1 MKTYDVIVVGSG
13 ASGGWAA
20 KQLCEGGLEV
30 LMLEAGRALDPA
42 KDFTEH
48 KWPYDMPFRGFGKPG
63 EIDKRQHSVSRFA
76 NEFTTQFYVN
86 DADLP
91 YTTAAGKPFNWIRA
105 RNVGGRTI
113 AWGRQCYRYSDYDF
127 QAAAHDG
134 YGANWPVS
142 YAEIA
147 PFYDIVESFIGV
159 SGRAENYDALPDG
172 QFLPPMNFSCGEVH
186 LKKVVDGY
194 GDRLM
199 TIGRAAILTQRHEG
213 RAACHWCGHCGR
225 GCMTGSYFST
235 PASTLPAAVKTGK
248 FTLQTEAIVHRVILG
263 KDGKAR
269 GVEYI
274 DGPSAKTQEVYA
286 KVVML
291 NASTL
296 ESTRL
301 LMLSKIGTQNDA
313 LGHYLMDHTID
324 CRVLGFL
331 PGPKGPI
338 QEFDDNRAN
347 GLYIPRFRNLKT
359 KHPDYIRGWGYQG
372 EAIRGV
378 FPTHAMHRAGFGADF
393 KRQVREDWPYTTR
406 LWAFGEMLARHE
418 NKVSLDGSVKDRWG
432 IPELHI
438 DCAHSDNELKM
449 MRDAVDTAQ
458 EMMHKAGAEIYEVNY
473 TPKPPGTCVHE
484 LGTARMGSDPRT
496 SVLNSWNQVWEV
508 PNLFVTDG
516 AAFPSIACVNPSL
529 TMMALTVR
537 TCGHI
542 LERARRNE
550 I

>member
-1 MKTYDVIVVGSG
+1 
-13 ASGGWAA
+13 
-20 KQLCEGGLEV
+20 
-30 LMLEAGRALDPA
+30 
-42 KDFTEH
+42 
-48 KWPYDMPFRGFGKPG
+48 
-63 EIDKRQHSVSRFA
+63 
-76 NEFTTQFYVN
+76 
-86 DADLP
+86 
-91 YTTAAGKPFNWIRA
+91 
-105 RNVGGRTI
+105 
-113 AWGRQCYRYSDYDF
+113 
-127 QAAAHDG
+127 
-134 YGANWPVS
+134 
-142 YAEIA
+142 
-147 PFYDIVESFIGV
+147 
-159 SGRAENYDALPDG
+159 
-172 QFLPPMNFSCGEVH
+172 
-186 LKKVVDGY
+186 
-194 GDRLM
+194 M

-213 RAACHWCGHCGR
+213 RAPCHWCGHCGR

-274 DGPSAKTQEVYA
+274 DGPSGKTQEVFA

-331 PGPKGPI
+331 PAPKGPI

-378 FPTHAMHRAGFGADF
+378 FPTHALHRQGFGADF

-418 NKVSLDGSVKDRWG
+418 NKVTLDASAKDRWG

-484 LGTARMGSDPRT
+484 LGTARMGTDPRT

-542 LERARRNE
+542 LERAKRNE